1 MSGLERGA
9 GRHALQV
16 HSRPG
21 AVCLQLG
28 SPGRAPELSPD
39 LLAALLAQLQRLHT
53 DERVLLLRGQPDGFC
68 MGMDLE
74 LVANW
79 PAGHSTR
86 ELHAGFAAVLEALRR
101 HPVTT
106 VALVEGDAMG
116 GGLALA
122 AACDLVVA
130 LKPARFALPELLWGL
145 QPAHA
150 LPFVVRRMGMAAARR
165 LALLTEPID
174 AGQAREQGLVDFV
187 VDDVARLEGLVRRL
201 TLRAARMPPG
211 AAAQLR
217 QLFEVLEHE
226 RADYPAR
233 ALDCITSITD
243 DAGFRQRLA
252 ARYVELLE
260 EVKHE

>member
-1 MSGLERGA
+1 MGC
-9 GRHALQV
+9 
-16 HSRPG
+16 PG
-21 AVCLQLG
+21 Q
-28 SPGRAPELSPD
+28 APELSPD
-39 LLAALLAQLQRLHT
+39 LLAVMQHQLEALHA
-53 DERVLLLRGQPDGFC
+53 DERLLLLRGQPEGFC

-74 LVANW
+74 VVANW
-79 PAGHSTR
+79 PTGHSTR
-86 ELHAGFAAVLEALRR
+86 ELHAGFAALLEALRH

-130 LKPARFALPELLWGL
+130 LKSAHFALPELLWGL

-150 LPFVVRRMGMAAARR
+150 LPFVVRRMGMAAGRR

-174 AGQAREQGLVDFV
+174 ALQAREQGLVDFV
-187 VDDVARLEGLVRRL
+187 VDDGAKLEGLVRRL
-201 TLRAARMPPG
+201 TLRAARMPRG

-217 QLFEVLEHE
+217 KLFDVLEHE
-226 RADYPAR
+226 SSNYPAQ

-243 DAGFRQRLA
+243 DAAFRHRLGL
-252 ARYVELLE
+252 RYAELLA